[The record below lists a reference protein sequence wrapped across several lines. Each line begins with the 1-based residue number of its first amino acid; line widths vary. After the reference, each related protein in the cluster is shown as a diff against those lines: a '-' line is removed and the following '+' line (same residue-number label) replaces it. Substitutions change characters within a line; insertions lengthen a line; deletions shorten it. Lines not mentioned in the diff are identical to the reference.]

1 MSAAGPL
8 PRRSLP
14 QPSGEGNLMSEPYT
28 LGLFAAAQAIRAGRL
43 RSVDLVQS
51 CLERIATREPQVH
64 AWAWLDPAVALAA
77 AQAADRLPARGPLH
91 GVPIA
96 VKDIIDTVD
105 MPTECGSPIY
115 RGRRPGADASCVAL
129 ARRAGALVLGKT
141 VTTEFAYF
149 APGPTAN
156 PHRLQH
162 TPGGSSSGSAAA
174 VADCMVSAGFGTQT
188 AASVTRPA
196 SFCGVTGYKSS
207 LGEFSLAGIK
217 PFAASFDS
225 LGSLTRCVVDAQWLR
240 WALLGEERS
249 VDAACSTS
257 PPRVGLCHTPWWDQA
272 APDCQQVL
280 DSVARQLSAQGAAVS
295 AADLPAHFAG
305 LAQVHKTIMAFE
317 AACSLAFENDRH
329 HDALSPQLRQ
339 LLADGMA
346 IKRAQYLAALESG
359 AAARREFANWRSRW
373 DVLLAPSAVGEAP
386 AGLGATGDP
395 LFSRMWTLLGVPT
408 VSLPL
413 GRGAT
418 GLPIGVQLIG
428 GMRGDEQLLAC
439 ARWVEDHVDASPSD
453 MA

>member
-1 MSAAGPL
+1 
-8 PRRSLP
+8 
-14 QPSGEGNLMSEPYT
+14 MSEPHT
-28 LGLFAAAQAIRAGRL
+28 LGLFAAAQAIREGRL
-43 RSVDLVQS
+43 RAVDLVQS
-51 CLERIATREPQVH
+51 CLDRIGAREPQIH
-64 AWAWLDPAVALAA
+64 AWAWLDPAAALAA
-77 AQAADRLPARGPLH
+77 AQAVDRLPARGPLH

-174 VADCMVSAGFGTQT
+174 VADCMVPAGFGTQT

-225 LGSLTRCVVDAQWLR
+225 LGSLTRGVVDAQWLR
-240 WALLGEERS
+240 WALLGEQHAI
-249 VDAACSTS
+249 DAACITAA
-257 PPRVGLCHTPWWDQA
+257 PRVGLCHTPWWDQA
-272 APDCQQVL
+272 APDCQHAL
-280 DSVARQLSAQGAAVS
+280 DSVARQLSTRGASVS

-305 LAQVHKTIMAFE
+305 LDQVHKTIMAYE
-317 AACSLAFENDRH
+317 AARSLAFENDRH
-329 HDALSPQLRQ
+329 HDTLSPQMRR

-346 IKRAQYLAALESG
+346 VERAQYLGALETG
-359 AAARREFANWRSRW
+359 AAAQREFADWRSRW
-373 DVLLAPSAVGEAP
+373 DVLLSPSAVGEAP

-408 VSLPL
+408 VTLPL

-428 GMRGDEQLLAC
+428 GMRGDEHLLAC
-439 ARWVEDHVDASPSD
+439 ARWVEDHVSAPPSGT
-453 MA
+453 A